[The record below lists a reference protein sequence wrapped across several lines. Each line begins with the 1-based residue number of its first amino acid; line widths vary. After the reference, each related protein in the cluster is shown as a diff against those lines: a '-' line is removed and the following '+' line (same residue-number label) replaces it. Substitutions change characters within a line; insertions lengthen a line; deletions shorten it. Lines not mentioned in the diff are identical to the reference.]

1 MFLPLISTS
10 SIFQARR
17 RIGQNN
23 IYNTYQ
29 KTKMELQHLHNGQL
43 NALTFEYLEPYY
55 SGDCTHYSNCLHC
68 LTDASCSWC
77 PLTGICHLKS
87 VNETAV
93 CVAKNDPNHWAYL
106 ISQPTQC
113 TNCSNYVSCEA
124 CVSTPDN
131 ADECEWW
138 LDDAR
143 CGRIGKSNSS
153 VRAIAQCPR
162 PCRERR
168 GCDQC
173 LGERGRCVWC
183 EASAQCFSFAVY
195 TSEYQ
200 FGMCRE
206 WIDKVGPTGI
216 TSPAAFPSLTTT
228 TTTTQTPTTTLSM
241 RSLQQCK
248 SCERHRNCTSCLR
261 TLSCGW
267 CFDRDNPIEGICMQG
282 DFSYSAGNCSLAL
295 NSSTQHDA
303 EWAYAQCPDVD
314 ECGLGLHDCHKEAKC
329 TNTQGSYNCH
339 CRRGYVG
346 DGRTNCARTC
356 YEFCQHGKCSGPPD
370 YICNC
375 ELGWTGSDCGISCGC
390 NNHSTCTERVGKC
403 DQCQSWTEGERCE
416 RCRQGSYGN
425 ATSTLGCHPCECNGH
440 GNQDLVSLSSILIG
454 MYLWFLFF

>member
-1 MFLPLISTS
+1 
-10 SIFQARR
+10 
-17 RIGQNN
+17 
-23 IYNTYQ
+23 
-29 KTKMELQHLHNGQL
+29 MELQHLHNGQL

-55 SGDCTHYSNCLHC
+55 SGDCTHYNNCLHC

-77 PLTGICHLKS
+77 PLTGKCHLKS

-93 CVAKNDPNHWAYL
+93 CVAKNDPDHWAYL

-131 ADECEWW
+131 AGECEWW

-143 CGRIGKSNSS
+143 CGRMGKSNSS

-206 WIDKVGPTGI
+206 WIDKVGPPGT
-216 TSPAAFPSLTTT
+216 TSPAAFPAPTATTT

-440 GNQDLVSLSSILIG
+440 GNQDLVSLLSLLVIY
-454 MYLWFLFF
+454 M